1 MESVQLKNITVGRR
15 VKENA
20 EVLHCPSS
28 CSTQFHR
35 PGNKT
40 ETNKCTQYCSV
51 TPHLNPKLCPW
62 FCYQFSLK

>member
-15 VKENA
+15 VKEKA

-28 CSTQFHR
+28 CSMQFHH

-40 ETNKCTQYCSV
+40 EKNKCRQCRSV
-51 TPHLNPKLCPW
+51 TPPPIPSSALGSVLSFH
-62 FCYQFSLK
+62 

>member
-1 MESVQLKNITVGRR
+1 MESVRLKNITVGKG

-35 PGNKT
+35 PGKKT
-40 ETNKCTQYCSV
+40 EKNKWTQCCSV
-51 TPHLNPKLCPW
+51 TPTSIPSSALG
-62 FCYQFSLK
+62 FVISFR

>member
-15 VKENA
+15 VKEKA

-28 CSTQFHR
+28 CSMQFHH

-40 ETNKCTQYCSV
+40 EKNKCMQCCSV
-51 TPHLNPKLCPW
+51 TPPSTLSSALG
-62 FCYQFSLK
+62 FVISFR

>member
-15 VKENA
+15 VKEKA

-28 CSTQFHR
+28 CSTQFHH

-40 ETNKCTQYCSV
+40 ETNKCTQCCSV
-51 TPHLNPKLCPW
+51 TPPPPILSSALGFVIS
-62 FCYQFSLK
+62 FC